1 MTFDRRNMIALVLG
15 AGTLIA
21 ASSWVHHGIES
32 TENGEIELTG
42 QVTQAQ
48 LETHDER
55 LVLLADG
62 TAWTVDIGPLIDA
75 RSAGLTPEMLAP
87 GNELT
92 VLGERDGDVG
102 TLELRASAVIFGST
116 RHDLGSR
123 SL

>member
-21 ASSWVHHGIES
+21 AASWVHHGIEDA
-32 TENGEIELTG
+32 EYGEIELTG

-48 LETHDER
+48 LEPHDER

-62 TAWTVDIGPLIDA
+62 TVWTVDIGPLIEA

-92 VLGERDGDVG
+92 VLGQRDGDAG

-116 RHDLGSR
+116 RHDLGPR